1 MAQVNPAVHMDKRQ
15 YFRNCNWQRQFG
27 EPVAPGYPLRTC
39 DDMHRIFEQQPTIFL
54 AKEDVLD
61 VGLRACD
68 GVKYVA
74 LIREPLDRLK
84 SHIQYSKWTDEE
96 VHHFSSGGSGGTQ
109 LLNSGQ
115 SAESA
120 KKSSRESHYRSY
132 TVSA

>member
-54 AKEDVLD
+54 AKEDYLD

-84 SHIQYSKWTDEE
+84 SHIQYAKWTDEE
-96 VHHFSSGGSGGTQ
+96 VHRFSSGGSV
-109 LLNSGQ
+109 
-115 SAESA
+115 E
-120 KKSSRESHYRSY
+120 KSSRENHYRSY